1 MVFDVFGN
9 SIYFVFGFMDFYLR
23 ICARNWVDFS
33 ILLFFLENRSLS
45 NAYCQ
50 LIWCKITLRSLLD
63 ICGESNFSLNL
74 LFSIMS
80 SKSIS
85 TFFPLWR
92 LRFFFSSFYR
102 FASSIFMRRS
112 SLFFSIFL
120 ISSRWRLFFS
130 PAFIFKYS
138 YIKLQNH
145 LS

>member
-1 MVFDVFGN
+1 MVFDIFCD
-9 SIYFVFGFMDFYLR
+9 SIYFILWFMYFDLR
-23 ICARNWVDFS
+23 ISAGNRIYFS
-33 ILLFFLENRSLS
+33 VLLFFLENRALS
-45 NAYCQ
+45 NTNSQ
-50 LIWCKITLRSLLD
+50 LFELIITLRSLLD

-130 PAFIFKYS
+130 PAFIFKKLI
-138 YIKLQNH
+138 IKNTK
-145 LS
+145 